1 MDITRRRIL
10 TATIPSP
17 LLNNANR
24 IEDLGCFDEEEC
36 RFFLREVGER
46 VVPVYPFSF
55 GMEEVYSL
63 ILERYGYAGLPDVT
77 SVLQDL
83 LEDERTAA
91 GLGDDG
97 DVWRSWRHSW
107 RHRNDDALNPFIPKV
122 GSFVLQQPT
131 QPHIRKLK
139 ARNFILEA
147 EKAQKLERARQAEE
161 AGKRNA
167 LVDICPNQNRITK
180 PTPGD
185 DLAKPG
191 DSDEENSYRLPSTTY
206 SHQRTRTLLASEQ
219 LTSEQPHTVR
229 GSHVTQQS
237 ASGSS
242 QQDFVEVD
250 PSLADAGID
259 PALLV
264 SFEMLSS
271 RQSSSE
277 QQPTLRDGHGEILT
291 LRQISSSH
299 DTSPSKDCGAEADSS
314 PSSHVLSSPTYVG
327 SCETPGSQRM
337 SATSSPVTAGNIEPR
352 KDSTKADKEEPAEH
366 HKSAEKQRKLS
377 DSLKQFARRPLGD
390 GSEPMKRARAVNR
403 QARVFDGT
411 IWLPKVRKRHSS
423 QINLPCDE
431 EAVVE
436 ERKRSIVRRSL
447 TPVWQ
452 KRDSSRNS
460 WMEIMRNFFR
470 TESSSS
476 QAKQSRVES
485 SSHQIQ
491 STVPASVTSPTEQTI
506 VSTQSPIEQER
517 KPYHFGLDGTI
528 DQRSLASRYIM
539 DYNKPLPLSPGEIVR
554 SLSAHTALPHLRQPR
569 PATLNNTV
577 ASADLKY
584 DSQAPT
590 SHHIKRKEV
599 PVKHQLSPVR
609 EAKDPFAAHA
619 AEPQKI
625 EQPPLSAITYSS
637 IANMNPFMDNPTT
650 EIPAVLPA
658 VSAPEP
664 LFAIRGEM
672 PEHLRGLPPAVPE
685 HIVSSIRQQFSNFSL
700 PPPQPAQPDR
710 RQTSKSH
717 IFTPIKNLMNKRS
730 DSEEVKYGTPT
741 NRPTV
746 EKKKRKNSLRKF
758 SDFLKHPFVS
768 QQATE
773 EEKVDR
779 WMEESAA
786 ATAPRTLVSLDPATQ
801 ARILG
806 DIELMLVTATNN
818 FLVHEANAARL
829 NPEIVMRFSNE
840 WKARGLRPV
849 VEFLYDCRTQYNLVL
864 AHIHTVQF
872 SATCE
877 QCFYLRDSGM
887 EAWSGIVEDVGVHA
901 FCLPDDV
908 VVKNLYALPQVLRM
922 LRAPESAVATVRG
935 LQLKTSAKISE
946 RKALGRARK
955 EARGPFA
962 VRLPQYGDGLF
973 HRRDIS
979 VASDE
984 DVFGGIEAVVAN
996 MPVPASLAAVLDGPG
1011 PTVRKGDRVGV
1022 L

>member
-277 QQPTLRDGHGEILT
+277 QKPTLRDGHGEILT

-337 SATSSPVTAGNIEPR
+337 SDTSSPVTAGNIEPR

-390 GSEPMKRARAVNR
+390 GSEPMKRARAVTR

-590 SHHIKRKEV
+590 SHHIKRK
-599 PVKHQLSPVR
+599 
-609 EAKDPFAAHA
+609 
-619 AEPQKI
+619 
-625 EQPPLSAITYSS
+625 
-637 IANMNPFMDNPTT
+637 
-650 EIPAVLPA
+650 
-658 VSAPEP
+658 
-664 LFAIRGEM
+664 
-672 PEHLRGLPPAVPE
+672 
-685 HIVSSIRQQFSNFSL
+685 
-700 PPPQPAQPDR
+700 
-710 RQTSKSH
+710 
-717 IFTPIKNLMNKRS
+717 
-730 DSEEVKYGTPT
+730 
-741 NRPTV
+741 
-746 EKKKRKNSLRKF
+746 
-758 SDFLKHPFVS
+758 
-768 QQATE
+768 
-773 EEKVDR
+773 EKVDR